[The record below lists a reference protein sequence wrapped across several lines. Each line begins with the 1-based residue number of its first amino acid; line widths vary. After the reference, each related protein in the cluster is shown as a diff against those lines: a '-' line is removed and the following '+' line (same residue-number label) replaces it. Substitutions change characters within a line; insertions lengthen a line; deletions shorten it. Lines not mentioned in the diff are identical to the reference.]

1 MRMAAAWRCA
11 LNDRH
16 AFGYSGG
23 MNPLSRDEITRL
35 SPPERLALIGEL
47 WDSMS
52 DADLGISPAQQRE
65 LKRRLASF
73 DQDKAHAVT
82 WEHLKA
88 ELAARA
94 S

>member
-1 MRMAAAWRCA
+1 MPT
-11 LNDRH
+11 LT
-16 AFGYSGG
+16 
-23 MNPLSRDEITRL
+23 RDEIASL
-35 SPPERLALIGEL
+35 EPAERLALIGEL

-82 WEHLKA
+82 WERRTIQRL
-88 ELAARA
+88 L
-94 S
+94 